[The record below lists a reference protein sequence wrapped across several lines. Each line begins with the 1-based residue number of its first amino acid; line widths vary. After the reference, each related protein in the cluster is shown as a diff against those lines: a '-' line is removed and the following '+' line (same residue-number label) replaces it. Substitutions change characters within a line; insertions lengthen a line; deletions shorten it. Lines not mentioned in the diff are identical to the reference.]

1 MNLARAERAGRCV
14 REKRRASLANG
25 CHGSGEIMRPPAKFW
40 IAKAV
45 VAFTVVLLG
54 SSGAQAAG
62 EDIQALQEALALLN
76 QERQAVFQQFQMVQQ
91 LRQETPRAPG
101 S

>member
-1 MNLARAERAGRCV
+1 
-14 REKRRASLANG
+14 
-25 CHGSGEIMRPPAKFW
+25 MRPPAKFW

-45 VAFTVVLLG
+45 VAFIIVLLG

-76 QERQAVFQQFQMVQQ
+76 QDQQAVFQQFQMVQQ
-91 LRQETPRAPG
+91 LRRANAEPVLPSIGGGPPR